1 MLTVH
6 PHFYFYEREK
16 PWGEK
21 YKPTLLLHVN
31 IDLYATW
38 DLTGRP
44 VSCGEGMMGIMSCR
58 FVTSDQTQS
67 SYRRFSLMCACE
79 RTDVFKAAMI
89 KVYERSI

>member
-1 MLTVH
+1 M
-6 PHFYFYEREK
+6 REK
-16 PWGEK
+16 LGEK
-21 YKPTLLLHVN
+21 NKPTLLLHVN

-44 VSCGEGMMGIMSCR
+44 VSCGEGVMGIMSCR
-58 FVTSDQTQS
+58 FVMSDQTR
-67 SYRRFSLMCACE
+67 SYYRHFSSLMCACE